1 MKKVLALAL
10 ALVLALGCASFAM
23 AEEEKPLIGIL
34 APATTHGWVGGVA
47 YFAEQAAEELDLNYV
62 MLTSSTADEMSS
74 QIEQLISMDVK
85 AIVVWPQFTGVEVAA
100 EMALEQGIIIYNFD
114 MIIDV
119 DEKYADLMYTLT
131 GDNEGMGVEGAN
143 YIAEKLDGQGKV
155 LVLNNPGAGNVNDD
169 RLLAPDSMID
179 EVCRACERSGQDV
192 PRTIGEL
199 MRCVYL
205 SLAQCYA
212 HSIADLE
219 VLTGRTFTSLNVVG
233 GGSQDGYLSE
243 LTTRAC
249 GIPLYAGPTEGTAL
263 GNLAV
268 QMIAD
273 GLFDS
278 VADLRTNIAESFNVV
293 EYHANEEQLE

>member
-1 MKKVLALAL
+1 MGLWMIQSIRRELNGVSYVEGKDKSSSETKPHETHMQ
-10 ALVLALGCASFAM
+10 GAS
-23 AEEEKPLIGIL
+23 
-34 APATTHGWVGGVA
+34 APATDIATKHYELEIEPMLEKGQVGFADLIEVA
-47 YFAEQAAEELDLNYV
+47 RAAEPF
-62 MLTSSTADEMSS
+62 STT
-74 QIEQLISMDVK
+74 I
-85 AIVVWPQFTGVEVAA
+85 
-100 EMALEQGIIIYNFD
+100 
-114 MIIDV
+114 
-119 DEKYADLMYTLT
+119 
-131 GDNEGMGVEGAN
+131 
-143 YIAEKLDGQGKV
+143 
-155 LVLNNPGAGNVNDD
+155 NVNDD

-243 LTTRAC
+243 LTTAAHAA
-249 GIPLYAGPTEGTAL
+249 IPARTPAPPRETAL

-293 EYHANEEQLE
+293 EYHANEEAT

>member
-1 MKKVLALAL
+1 MLEKGQV
-10 ALVLALGCASFAM
+10 GFAD
-23 AEEEKPLIGIL
+23 LIE
-34 APATTHGWVGGVA
+34 VA
-47 YFAEQAAEELDLNYV
+47 RAAEPF
-62 MLTSSTADEMSS
+62 STT
-74 QIEQLISMDVK
+74 I
-85 AIVVWPQFTGVEVAA
+85 
-100 EMALEQGIIIYNFD
+100 
-114 MIIDV
+114 
-119 DEKYADLMYTLT
+119 
-131 GDNEGMGVEGAN
+131 
-143 YIAEKLDGQGKV
+143 
-155 LVLNNPGAGNVNDD
+155 NVNDD

-263 GNLAV
+263 GNLGS
-268 QMIAD
+268 AD
-273 GLFDS
+273 DRRHGLS
-278 VADLRTNIAESFNVV
+278 
-293 EYHANEEQLE
+293 EQRG